1 MNLSDLIEKLG
12 KTIFEAPFDAA
23 LAPKDFPELAEIR
36 LAVLD
41 EILKKGQR
49 VGGKIV
55 FPYNLV
61 RVHVR
66 GASADEAAFLRGE
79 FLKGYFEQEIRKS
92 LTRSDYR
99 FPNDLEV
106 KFATSTELPDR
117 PDRWLAVEVESQ
129 PHR

>member
-49 VGGKIV
+49 VGGKRRAQQGTRRPVAGRLGRRRLGQRIRQQAGQGGD
-55 FPYNLV
+55 P
-61 RVHVR
+61 
-66 GASADEAAFLRGE
+66 ADERERAEGRPT
-79 FLKGYFEQEIRKS
+79 EQSRRAHLVGRIG
-92 LTRSDYR
+92 
-99 FPNDLEV
+99 
-106 KFATSTELPDR
+106 
-117 PDRWLAVEVESQ
+117 
-129 PHR
+129 